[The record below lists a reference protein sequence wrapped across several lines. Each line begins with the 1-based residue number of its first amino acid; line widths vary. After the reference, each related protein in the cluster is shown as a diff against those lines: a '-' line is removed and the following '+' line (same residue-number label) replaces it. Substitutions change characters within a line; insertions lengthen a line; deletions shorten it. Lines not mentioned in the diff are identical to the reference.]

1 MEKIKIQKMTLE
13 DFEKIEKSLLSD
25 FDDFWSPNLLK
36 SELMSENRI
45 YLVAKENEEIVG
57 FAGGMLNFPEMEI
70 MNIVI
75 KKTERRKGIGKILLE
90 KLIEI
95 ANDRQVETIF
105 LEVNEKNESAR
116 KLYEK
121 VGFEEMSRRKNYY
134 GESENAIILS
144 KKIKN
149 L

>member
-13 DFEKIEKSLLSD
+13 DFEKVEKSLLSD

-70 MNIVI
+70 MNIVT

-90 KLIEI
+90 KLIKI

-144 KKIKN
+144 KK
-149 L
+149 